1 MQPSRH
7 YTHNHLRLGK
17 GQPTFATQ
25 RPEDPLLLDM
35 GAMPNCRQIR
45 LSPGWPKIPWWL
57 PKDGGEHMCAV
68 IDLLSRLV
76 GRKQPEGPM
85 RIGMIT
91 DFMTGFGDGANDRRV
106 LLRPLADDEK
116 RGSNPKLRQDVE
128 DTWCEDGVG
137 TVVKGQGHGMIT
149 HRTTSFFLRDV
160 SSQQIGP
167 DGIERSTGTCHA

>member
-7 YTHNHLRLGK
+7 YAHNHLRLGK
-17 GQPTFATQ
+17 GQPAFATQ
-25 RPEDPLLLDM
+25 GPEDPLLPDT

-57 PKDGGEHMCAV
+57 PKDGGEHMCAA

-76 GRKQPEGPM
+76 GTEQPEGPM
-85 RIGMIT
+85 RVGMIT

-128 DTWCEDGVG
+128 DTWCKDRVG
-137 TVVKGQGHGMIT
+137 AIVKGQGYGMIT
-149 HRTTSFFLRDV
+149 RRTTSYFLRDV
-160 SSQQIGP
+160 SSQQIGT